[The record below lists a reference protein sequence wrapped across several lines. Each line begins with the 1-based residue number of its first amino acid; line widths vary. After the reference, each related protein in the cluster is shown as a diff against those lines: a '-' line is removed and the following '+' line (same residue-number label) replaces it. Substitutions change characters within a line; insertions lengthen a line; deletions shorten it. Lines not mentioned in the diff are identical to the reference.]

1 MSNVKVYG
9 AGWCG
14 LTVRTL
20 HHLDSLGVPYDYI
33 DVDEDPA
40 ASEWVK
46 KQNNG
51 REKKPTLD
59 IDGRVL
65 TNPSKSEL
73 ESVLREVQ
81 VLK

>member
-1 MSNVKVYG
+1 MSDVKVYG
-9 AGWCG
+9 ANWCG

-20 HHLDSLGVPYDYI
+20 HHLDSLGVAYDYV
-33 DVDEDPA
+33 DVDQDPQ

-46 KQNNG
+46 SQNNG

-59 IDGRVL
+59 IGGRVI
-65 TNPSKSEL
+65 TNPSKAEL
-73 ESVLREVQ
+73 EAVLRDQQ

>member
-1 MSNVKVYG
+1 MSTVKVFG

-20 HHLDSLGVPYDYI
+20 HHLDSLGIPYQYV

-46 KQNNG
+46 SQNNG
-51 REKKPTLD
+51 REKKPTLE
-59 IDGRVL
+59 IGSRVV
-65 TNPSKSEL
+65 TNPSKSQL
-73 ESVLREVQ
+73 ETILREEQ

>member
-81 VLK
+81 ALK